1 LKPIFPLQLYCQF
14 FLLDPHLYW
23 KDYYT
28 KDREYFILSL
38 MFWGS
43 LIIISLYR
51 FWIEG
56 VKNGIKPVFDERVE
70 SLNTYRY

>member
-14 FLLDPHLYW
+14 FLLYLHHYW
-23 KDYYT
+23 KDHDT

-56 VKNGIKPVFDERVE
+56 VKNGIKPVFDERGE
-70 SLNTYRY
+70 SLNTYR